1 MSFLHPEFL
10 YYMLPPLFILFGLLL
25 TQKETQAHFFS
36 KEVMDKLRVSANN
49 LTLRARNALFLMIG
63 FFIIIALAQ
72 PVIDDGVVTVKA
84 KSADIMI
91 ALDISDSMLAEDV
104 YPNRLELA
112 KQKAFTLLSK
122 SPNERIGIM
131 AFAKNSYLVSP
142 LSFDTS
148 AVSFLLTQLD
158 TTSITQKG
166 TDFLSILDVFS
177 KSQKSEGEKY
187 LLIFSDGGDSDDFK
201 DEIALAQKNNIV
213 VFILGIGTTKGA
225 PIKLK
230 DGNFIK
236 QHGKILVSKLNENI
250 AELATSSG
258 GVYIQNTTSTSDIE
272 AMLAEIKSISK
283 EKELKS
289 EEIHKYIPLFYYP
302 IGIAL
307 FLLLIATSS
316 MSKRVRV
323 ELPSLLVLCLF
334 MSASVNL
341 RADILDF
348 MDLSEAK
355 EAYKSEQYEKSAKL
369 YEKYAEESKK
379 GESYFNAGNSLYKQ
393 KKYEEA
399 VNLYEKA
406 TFDDENLRA
415 KNFSNMGNAY
425 AKGQNLQKAVEVYEK
440 SLKIEEDKDTRE
452 NLEEVKKLL
461 KKQKQDSKKSDKQN
475 TEKQKAVQITELSL
489 TEIEINKEIEK
500 SEFKSIS
507 DINNA
512 LLLTDAKKE
521 YSEIK
526 KNIENKK
533 IELNTTK
540 KHISNNSEELNSSK
554 NFDISE
560 EEIIS
565 KLGTLKDLEKNNFE
579 RNGDI
584 NRQIKKDDEIRNRNK
599 NVTEKIDKQ
608 NAVLKKWDTLQALLG
623 GSKDALNTYVQ
634 RLTLENLITL
644 ANVHLFKLNRRYS
657 LKINNTFKK
666 GEELSFVLVDHF
678 QTGRT
683 RPVDTTSGGEKFL
696 ISLALALGLSDLAS
710 NNVKIDSLFI
720 DEGFGTLDPNM
731 LETVISTL
739 ETLQSE
745 GKMIGVISH
754 VENLKERISTQIQVI
769 KNSNGIST
777 IEIV

>member
-258 GVYIQNTTSTSDIE
+258 GVYIQNTTSTSDIDT
-272 AMLAEIKSISK
+272 MLAEIKSISK

-289 EEIHKYIPLFYYP
+289 EEIHKYIPLFYFP
-302 IGIAL
+302 VGIAL

-323 ELPSLLVLCLF
+323 ELPSLLILCLF
-334 MSASVNL
+334 MFASVNL

-406 TFDDENLRA
+406 TFDDESLRA

-461 KKQKQDSKKSDKQN
+461 KKQKQNSKKSDKQN
-475 TEKQKAVQITELSL
+475 
-489 TEIEINKEIEK
+489 NKKDKNKDDKSESKDGDKNSDKKEK
-500 SEFKSIS
+500 SKEDEDSSKSKKSKDKEQKS
-507 DINNA
+507 D
-512 LLLTDAKKE
+512 DMKSKKE
-521 YSEIK
+521 KDSDAEDK
-526 KNIENKK
+526 KDEKNEKEKKEQLEKLDKNDEKKKSDSKNKAQ
-533 IELNTTK
+533 T
-540 KHISNNSEELNSSK
+540 SSK
-554 NFDISE
+554 EKMSDAE
-560 EEIIS
+560 EAKWLDQLNLQKNS
-565 KLGTLKDLEKNNFE
+565 YLYKLGEQKPMKETSDEKP
-579 RNGDI
+579 
-584 NRQIKKDDEIRNRNK
+584 
-599 NVTEKIDKQ
+599 
-608 NAVLKKWDTLQALLG
+608 W
-623 GSKDALNTYVQ
+623 
-634 RLTLENLITL
+634 
-644 ANVHLFKLNRRYS
+644 
-657 LKINNTFKK
+657 
-666 GEELSFVLVDHF
+666 
-678 QTGRT
+678 
-683 RPVDTTSGGEKFL
+683 
-696 ISLALALGLSDLAS
+696 
-710 NNVKIDSLFI
+710 
-720 DEGFGTLDPNM
+720 
-731 LETVISTL
+731 
-739 ETLQSE
+739 
-745 GKMIGVISH
+745 
-754 VENLKERISTQIQVI
+754 
-769 KNSNGIST
+769 
-777 IEIV
+777 